1 MIHPTLP
8 TATELMPMSKA
19 GTAAQA
25 LLHGKRRALHE
36 ILQSINGSR
45 VHPRE
50 FDKDPQAS
58 SATPRGGHS
67 SMRGRCGITS
77 LEQAALRM
85 QFYALVE
92 MLCCNLSRRS
102 VTLVD

>member
-1 MIHPTLP
+1 
-8 TATELMPMSKA
+8 MPMSKA
-19 GTAAQA
+19 GSAAQA

-45 VHPRE
+45 VHPKE
-50 FDKDPQAS
+50 FVKDPQAS
-58 SATPRGGHS
+58 STTPRGGHS
-67 SMRGRCGITS
+67 SMRGRFGMTS

-92 MLCCNLSRRS
+92 LLCGSLSRYS
-102 VTLVD
+102 VTMVD